1 MRLSGRAVVVL
12 LALIGLVVIAATDQ
26 VAPATSERVAQL
38 RIWLVAR
45 ASGITAYLLLTVQVV
60 LGLLLSHPTNQSR
73 WRISKHLFPWHE
85 QLWVFGLAFL
95 GAHIVS
101 LVADP
106 YAGVGLGGAL
116 VPGLSSYRSSA
127 VGLGTL
133 ALYALLATGLTAR
146 YTKLLPAGFWLGL
159 HRLSLGIFVLA
170 WLHGFLAGTD
180 ALALAPLYAATGLA
194 VLTAAAYRYWVV
206 PRAARRAAVVPA
218 PRTATPHSSPAHE
231 HARPVRRP
239 VAVPVVVRTDLE
251 PEGNAR

>member
-1 MRLSGRAVVVL
+1 MRLSGRA
-12 LALIGLVVIAATDQ
+12 ALILVAIVGLVIVAATDQ

-45 ASGITAYLLLTVQVV
+45 ATGITAYLLLTVQVV
-60 LGLLLSHPTNQSR
+60 LGLLLSHPTNQAR

-106 YAGVGLGGAL
+106 YAGVGIGGAL

-133 ALYALLATGLTAR
+133 ACYALLVTGLTAR
-146 YTKLLPAGFWLGL
+146 YTKLLPAGLWLGL
-159 HRLSLGIFVLA
+159 HRLSLGVFVLA
-170 WLHGFLAGTD
+170 WLHGLLAGTD
-180 ALALAPLYAATGLA
+180 ALALAPLYLATGAA
-194 VLTAAAYRYWVV
+194 VLGAAAYRYWVV
-206 PRAARRAAVVPA
+206 PRAVRRASTVPA
-218 PRTATPHSSPAHE
+218 AGGLGSATTPAAE
-231 HARPVRRP
+231 VVRPQP
-239 VAVPVVVRTDLE
+239 QPISLPVVVRSELE
-251 PEGNAR
+251 PGGETR